1 MTTPS
6 SAQDHKHHERFRFDD
21 NPTDDLW
28 SVFKIMGELVEGYNK
43 MSKIGPCVSL
53 FGSSRLTKDH
63 PNIDLAREM
72 AQRIAESGFG
82 VITGGGPGVME
93 AGNMGAVAGG
103 GASVGLSIE
112 LPHEQGTNPYV
123 QKEHEIVFDYFFV
136 RKLMFI
142 KYAKAFVVFPGGF
155 GTLDELFECLT
166 LISTKKIPHLPIVLM
181 GTEYWQGLV
190 TWLEERVLSLG
201 MITDQDAS
209 LFFLTDSVD
218 DAMNHILSYYTHES
232 VHTNL

>member
-1 MTTPS
+1 MTTTS
-6 SAQDHKHHERFRFDD
+6 SPQQHKNNERFRFDD

-28 SVFKIMGELVEGYNK
+28 SVFKIMGELVEGYHK

-82 VITGGGPGVME
+82 VITGGGPGIME

-123 QKEHEIVFDYFFV
+123 QKEHEIVFDYFFI

-155 GTLDELFECLT
+155 GTLDEFFECLT
-166 LISTKKIPHLPIVLM
+166 LISTKKIPQLPIVLM

-190 TWLEERVLSLG
+190 NWLEERVRSLG

-218 DAMNHILSYYTHES
+218 DAMNHILSYYSEES

>member
-1 MTTPS
+1 MVSNSLHPK
-6 SAQDHKHHERFRFDD
+6 HKHPEKFRFDD

-53 FGSSRLTKDH
+53 FGSSRLTKEH
-63 PNIDLAREM
+63 PNVDLAREM

-93 AGNMGAVAGG
+93 AGNMGAQAGG

-112 LPHEQGTNPYV
+112 LPLEQGTNPFVHKDY
-123 QKEHEIVFDYFFV
+123 EIVFDYFFI

-166 LISTKKIPHLPIVLM
+166 LISTRKIPHLPIVLM
-181 GTEYWQGLV
+181 GTEYWQGLFKWMKDE
-190 TWLEERVLSLG
+190 TLALG
-201 MITDQDAS
+201 MISPNDMD
-209 LFFLTDSVD
+209 LFLLTDSVD
-218 DAMNHILSYYTHES
+218 DAMDHILSYYKEEE

>member
-6 SAQDHKHHERFRFDD
+6 TAQNQNNHERFRFDD

-123 QKEHEIVFDYFFV
+123 QKEHEIVFDYFFI
-136 RKLMFI
+136 RKLMFV

-201 MITDQDAS
+201 MITEQDAS

-218 DAMNHILSYYTHES
+218 DAMNHILSYYTHGS